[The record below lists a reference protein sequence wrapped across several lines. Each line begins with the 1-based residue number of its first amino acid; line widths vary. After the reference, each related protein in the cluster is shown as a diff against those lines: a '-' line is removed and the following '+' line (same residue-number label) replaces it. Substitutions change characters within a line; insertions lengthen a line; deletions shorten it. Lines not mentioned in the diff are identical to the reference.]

1 MNVVDV
7 EKTMAFILDCQAR
20 TEATLAATAENL
32 KKTDDLLR
40 RAIRAGLKEARAER
54 RKRQELD
61 RRFDEKMTQL
71 AAAQLLTEEEL
82 KDLKRTVQ
90 AFIDSMRR
98 GSNGHS

>member
-1 MNVVDV
+1 MNAVDV

-20 TEATLAATAENL
+20 TEATLAETAAGL
-32 KKTDDLLR
+32 KKTEAFLH
-40 RAIRAGLKEARAER
+40 RAVRLGVREARAER

-90 AFIDSMRR
+90 SFIESMRR